1 MSYTLSSKAVMPQ
14 GIQDR
19 NRKFFKMFNSFEN
32 SVTFQYLK
40 FFEDTVRS
48 TYIHRKKKKWRAV
61 VERDAYVCVY
71 KREKKRERDYSVFKH
86 GTS

>member
-1 MSYTLSSKAVMPQ
+1 MPQ

-40 FFEDTVRS
+40 SFEDTVRS

-86 GTS
+86 DTS